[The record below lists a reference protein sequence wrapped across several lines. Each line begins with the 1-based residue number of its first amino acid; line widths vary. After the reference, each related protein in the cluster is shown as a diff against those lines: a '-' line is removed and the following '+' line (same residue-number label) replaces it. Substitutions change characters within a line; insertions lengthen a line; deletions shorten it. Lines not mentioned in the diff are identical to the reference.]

1 MTFLNDFYDLPAI
14 DYIPAYFL
22 RQVDPKYIS
31 NFLNLED
38 CENSDL
44 DEKQRKRKNIER
56 KNIMKIR
63 VQRLWRTQ
71 QILPQS
77 QLQL

>member
-1 MTFLNDFYDLPAI
+1 VVPNPNNEFSQNTNNQLK
-14 DYIPAYFL
+14 
-22 RQVDPKYIS
+22 QVNPDH
-31 NFLNLED
+31 D
-38 CENSDL
+38 D

-63 VQRLWRTQ
+63 DQRLWRTQ

>member
-1 MTFLNDFYDLPAI
+1 MGTHPIFESDFDCLT
-14 DYIPAYFL
+14 
-22 RQVDPKYIS
+22 
-31 NFLNLED
+31 ED